1 MCNLLSSLGSICLI
15 LDYLILGLEAWD
27 SCQDQHCLDTITTGS
42 CFVQRQESEHWE
54 NRWKNKTKS

>member
-42 CFVQRQESEHWE
+42 CCVQRQESDHWE
-54 NRWKNKTKS
+54 NR